1 MDLSDNSGWI
11 QLDECR
17 GYASNIHQAEEVRK
31 TFEVSKRST
40 FVSYKTVLNF
50 GENDKI
56 PEKYRIRFS
65 DLGEEVVPYDG
76 TPFIITGRKV
86 NSCIFGKDKHVAD
99 KKKKQQDK
107 ASNLEKDHP
116 IPVKEKVMVQ
126 TSKKKNC
133 PASIIMKEVICF
145 PDFKVTENTEKRKR
159 VVSEKIRDLINGD
172 DEIKMEYRIYMKFP
186 TDQDHQNTYQLGEL
200 IGFMNPINK
209 DVSAKIDELVGH
221 GVSSVSGM
229 RRHLKVF
236 VNETLFSGKTL
247 PSINDVA
254 YYPTDTIIRKH
265 MYMAQTK
272 LK

>member
-17 GYASNIHQAEEVRK
+17 GYASNIHQADEVRK

-65 DLGEEVVPYDG
+65 DLGEEVVQYDG

-107 ASNLEKDHP
+107 ASNLEGG
-116 IPVKEKVMVQ
+116 VQ
-126 TSKKKNC
+126 DPLLSENNVSTIGRSFE
-133 PASIIMKEVICF
+133 SIGRSTRSPVICTLSVYQ
-145 PDFKVTENTEKRKR
+145 KA
-159 VVSEKIRDLINGD
+159 IN
-172 DEIKMEYRIYMKFP
+172 
-186 TDQDHQNTYQLGEL
+186 
-200 IGFMNPINK
+200 
-209 DVSAKIDELVGH
+209 
-221 GVSSVSGM
+221 
-229 RRHLKVF
+229 
-236 VNETLFSGKTL
+236 
-247 PSINDVA
+247 
-254 YYPTDTIIRKH
+254 
-265 MYMAQTK
+265 
-272 LK
+272 

>member
-1 MDLSDNSGWI
+1 MAEKDLLIRDQRLQKI
-11 QLDECR
+11 HICL
-17 GYASNIHQAEEVRK
+17 YAIKN
-31 TFEVSKRST
+31 ST
-40 FVSYKTVLNF
+40 FVIL
-50 GENDKI
+50 
-56 PEKYRIRFS
+56 
-65 DLGEEVVPYDG
+65 VPG
-76 TPFIITGRKV
+76 TTF
-86 NSCIFGKDKHVAD
+86 
-99 KKKKQQDK
+99 Q
-107 ASNLEKDHP
+107 KDHP

-133 PASIIMKEVICF
+133 PASIIIKERICF
-145 PDFKVTENTEKRKR
+145 PDF
-159 VVSEKIRDLINGD
+159 
-172 DEIKMEYRIYMKFP
+172 KMEYRIYMKFP
-186 TDQDHQNTYQLGEL
+186 TDQYHQNTHQLGEL
-200 IGFMNPINK
+200 IGFMNRINK

-221 GVSSVSGM
+221 GVSSVSEM